1 MRATT
6 FKPGSVALVLIV
18 TSLAEYAWSAETSVL
33 SDEPVPLQVD
43 TVPARP
49 RLIVEIGDTFLGA
62 GNISSGINLPTGAV
76 WQPSFQAWGTFRTA
90 VQTFDNTGGD
100 RVSEWANRLDLFGQL
115 KFTPTERVLIGVRP
129 LYDEG
134 RFTGYN
140 FSPSQTRGGQ
150 SEFNGHVETLF
161 FEGDFG
167 EIFPNLD
174 KGDQKGLDIGFS
186 VGRQPIFFQ
195 EGLLLND
202 SIDAVGITRNNIRWF
217 STAANTRATFLYG
230 WDDIHRADNIEDR
243 SARLYGFFTETDIPK
258 STINFDL
265 VYVDA
270 DDNTGD
276 GFYAGVSAVQRIGH
290 FNTAFRVAFSE
301 PLDGETPQV
310 SRGSIVFGEVSW
322 TPAYSQDNI
331 YVNISRADGQFS
343 SAARGPATGGPLGQ
357 TGILFAAVGLGRYG
371 AALGNDA
378 VGSVGAAVGWQ
389 TFFDDT
395 RRQLIIEFGGRAN
408 TGGSNRDSIAV
419 GARFQQAIGRRFVAR
434 IDCFVSSRQDFD
446 GGWGARFEWITKL

>member
-18 TSLAEYAWSAETSVL
+18 TSLAEYAWSAETSAL
-33 SDEPVPLQVD
+33 SDVPVPLQVD

-49 RLIVEIGDTFLGA
+49 RPIVEIGDTFLGT

-90 VQTFDNTGGD
+90 VQTFDNTGND

-115 KFTPTERVLIGVRP
+115 KFTPTERVLIGLRP
-129 LYDEG
+129 LDDEG

-140 FSPSQTRGGQ
+140 FSPSQTKGGQ
-150 SEFNGHVETLF
+150 SEFNAHVETLF

-174 KGDQKGLDIGFS
+174 KDDQKGLDIGFS

-195 EGLLLND
+195 EGLLIND
-202 SIDAVGITRNNIRWF
+202 SIDSVAITRNNIRWF
-217 STAANTRATFLYG
+217 SRAANTRATFLFG

-322 TPAYSQDNI
+322 TPAYSHDII
-331 YVNISRADGQFS
+331 YVNFSWADGQFS

-378 VGSVGAAVGWQ
+378 LNSVGAAVGWQ
-389 TFFDDT
+389 AFSDDN
-395 RRQLIIEFGGRAN
+395 RRQLIIELGGRTNSGA
-408 TGGSNRDSIAV
+408 SNRDSIAV
-419 GARFQQAIGRRFVAR
+419 GARFQQAIARRFVVR
-434 IDCFVSSRQDFD
+434 IEGFVSSRQGFD
-446 GGWGARFEWITKL
+446 EGWGARFEWITKL

>member
-18 TSLAEYAWSAETSVL
+18 TSLAEYAWSAETSAL

-49 RLIVEIGDTFLGA
+49 RPIVEIGDTFLGA

-90 VQTFDNTGGD
+90 VQTFDNTGND

-115 KFTPTERVLIGVRP
+115 KFTPTERVLIGLRP
-129 LYDEG
+129 LDDEG

-140 FSPSQTRGGQ
+140 FSPSQTKGDQ
-150 SEFNGHVETLF
+150 SEFNAHVETLF

-174 KGDQKGLDIGFS
+174 KDDQKGLDIGFS

-195 EGLLLND
+195 EGLLIND
-202 SIDAVGITRNNIRWF
+202 SIDSVAITRNNIRWF
-217 STAANTRATFLYG
+217 SRAANTRATFLYG

-322 TPAYSQDNI
+322 TPAYSHDNI
-331 YVNISRADGQFS
+331 YVNFSWVDGQFS

-378 VGSVGAAVGWQ
+378 LDSVDAAVGWQ
-389 TFFDDT
+389 AFSDDN
-395 RRQLIIEFGGRAN
+395 RRQLIIELGGRTD
-408 TGGSNRDSIAV
+408 TGGSNRDAIAV
-419 GARFQQAIGRRFVAR
+419 GARFQQAIARRFVAR
-434 IDCFVSSRQDFD
+434 IEGFVSSRQGFD
-446 GGWGARFEWITKL
+446 NGWGARFEWITKL

>member
-6 FKPGSVALVLIV
+6 FKPGAIALVLIV
-18 TSLAEYAWSAETSVL
+18 TSFSECAWSAETSAL

-43 TVPARP
+43 TIPARP
-49 RLIVEIGDTFLGA
+49 RPILEIGDTFLGS

-90 VQTFDNTGGD
+90 VQSFDDGNSE
-100 RVSEWANRLDLFGQL
+100 RISEWANRFDLFGQL
-115 KFTPTERVLIGVRP
+115 NLTPTERVFIGLRP
-129 LYDEG
+129 LDDEG
-134 RFTGYN
+134 RFTGYT
-140 FSPSQTRGGQ
+140 FSPSQLEGGQ
-150 SEFNGHVETLF
+150 SEFNGNVESLF

-174 KGDQKGLDIGFS
+174 NGDQKGLDIGFS
-186 VGRQPIFFQ
+186 IGRQPIFFQ

-217 STAANTRATFLYG
+217 SRVANTRATFLYG
-230 WDDIHRADNIEDR
+230 WDNIHRADNIEDA
-243 SARLYGFFTETDIPK
+243 SARLFGFFTETDIPK

-265 VYVDA
+265 IYVDA
-270 DDNTGD
+270 DDNTGR
-276 GFYAGVSAVQRIGH
+276 GLYAGLSAVQRIGH

-301 PLDGETPQV
+301 PLDDETPQV
-310 SRGSIVFGEVSW
+310 SRGTVVFGEVSW
-322 TPAYSQDNI
+322 TPAYSHDI
-331 YVNISRADGQFS
+331 VYVNLFWVDGRYS

-378 VGSVGAAVGWQ
+378 ESSLGGAMGWQ
-389 TFFDDT
+389 KFSNDN
-395 RRQLIIEFGGRAN
+395 RRQLVFELGGRFE
-408 TGGSNRDSIAV
+408 TEGSNRDSIAV
-419 GARFQQAIGRRFVAR
+419 GARFQQAISSRFVAR
-434 IDCFVSSRQDFD
+434 IDGFVSSRQDFD
-446 GGWGARFEWITKL
+446 EGWGVRFEWITKL